1 MALPTAPFRPVY
13 YQAVLV
19 DLCKGLPDLFEPAVR
34 GLCPTDTLRRN
45 GVNAHLT
52 TSLLLGGAAQ
62 VMDAI
67 DQLCQWLPS
76 MDAALVHRLGDWLSF
91 HVSNLDFTKFKWRPL

>member
-1 MALPTAPFRPVY
+1 
-13 YQAVLV
+13 
-19 DLCKGLPDLFEPAVR
+19 
-34 GLCPTDTLRRN
+34 
-45 GVNAHLT
+45 
-52 TSLLLGGAAQ
+52 
-62 VMDAI
+62 MDAV